1 MSILGEFR
9 TFITKGN
16 VADLA
21 VAVIIGTAFNAVI
34 MALVSDVITPLIG
47 IPGRFDFSSLSLTVN
62 GSVFQIG
69 LFINAMVSFLVIA
82 AVVFFLIVRPISKIE
97 ERRRMEHAQPAP
109 DTKQCPECLSQ
120 IPRKAKRCMYC
131 TSIVG

>member
-1 MSILGEFR
+1 MPVLNEFR

-34 MALVSDVITPLIG
+34 IALVSDVITPLIG
-47 IPGRFDFSSLSLTVN
+47 IPGKLDFSSLSFTIN

-69 LFINAMVSFLVIA
+69 LFINAVISFLVIA
-82 AVVFFLIVRPISKIE
+82 VVVFFLIVRPISKME
-97 ERRRMEHAQPAP
+97 ERRKKGQAAPAP
-109 DTKQCPECLSQ
+109 NTKQCPECLSQ
-120 IPRKAKRCMYC
+120 IPLNAKRCMYC
-131 TSIVG
+131 TSTV